1 MWEKLSISEKAAIRK
16 LALGYI
22 YDVPQHLL
30 TRLVLMGLVE
40 RGPNPRLTEA
50 GLQLHRSNPRKASG
64 RQKRDS

>member
-1 MWEKLSISEKAAIRK
+1 MWEKLSISEKTAIRK

-22 YDVPQHLL
+22 YEVPQHVL
-30 TRLVLMGLVE
+30 RQLVTYGLVE
-40 RGPNPRLTEA
+40 QGPSPRLTEA